1 MKYTIE
7 SLMEAVCCPE
17 WPERWREIFDEAMA
31 EYDRCGCRLAN
42 PELYRQLHEKYGAF
56 HKNLDT
62 FMEAAAE
69 TAKDEPLAR
78 FLTLLD
84 VAVQDRE
91 NIYEDKKHFTAPS
104 VPEGK
109 SALAYNM
116 VTGLVF
122 AGTMDETYRK
132 LMARGIPEE
141 RVLYSIRSYCGTVD
155 AYRARHNGEPG
166 FHLFNWHQLNV
177 DGRLAIFGSLQMEIS
192 SSCHG
197 NCRVYTNE
205 AGEHI
210 SLTDGIAIHRSGYPL
225 GAAGCKDEE
234 GSWEAAI
241 TETEDAYIGHP
252 VLPDGR
258 TDEKQVTLPKAQW
271 KLFLKKGDPIIRLHI
286 PAKVKFDAAS
296 ISQSL
301 ADMCEYLDKYFPEIT
316 TRTFCCSSWMMDPQ
330 LETLL
335 GSQSNI
341 VKFQQRF
348 RTMPSISR
356 GAGVFYFVFSQPI
369 STIPENFDNLAKDS
383 SLQRKLI
390 EHYKSG
396 KFIHELEAY
405 FVYDPAK

>member
-7 SLMEAVCCPE
+7 GLMEAVCCPK
-17 WPERWREIFDEAMA
+17 WPERWREIFDDAMA
-31 EYDRCGCRLAN
+31 EYDRCGCRLAD
-42 PELYRQLHEKYGAF
+42 PQLYRQLHEKYGAF

-84 VAVQDRE
+84 KAVQDRE
-91 NIYEDKKHFTAPS
+91 NIYTDYREFTAPS

-122 AGTMDETYRK
+122 AGTMDGTYRR
-132 LMARGIPEE
+132 LAARGIPED
-141 RVLYSIRSYCGTVD
+141 RILYCIRAYCGTVD
-155 AYRARHNGEPG
+155 AYRSRHNGEPG

-177 DGRLAIFGSLQMEIS
+177 DGRLANFGTLIMEIS
-192 SSCHG
+192 SKCRGNSC
-197 NCRVYTNE
+197 VFANE
-205 AGEHI
+205 AGEQI
-210 SLTDGIAIHRSGYPL
+210 SLADGIVIHKSGFPF
-225 GAAGCKDEE
+225 GAAGCKDED

-241 TETEDAYIGHP
+241 TETEDAYIGYP
-252 VLPDGR
+252 VLHDGS
-258 TDEKQVTLPKAQW
+258 TDKKQVTLPKAQW
-271 KLFLKKGDPIIRLHI
+271 KQILKKDDPIIRLHI

-296 ISQSL
+296 IDKAL

-330 LETLL
+330 LETLM
-335 GSQSNI
+335 GSGSNV

-348 RTMPSISR
+348 RVMPTVYSGS
-356 GAGVFYFVFSQPI
+356 AVFYFVFSQPQE
-369 STIPENFDNLAKDS
+369 IPASFDHLPQDS
-383 SLQRKLI
+383 SLQRKLV

-396 KFIHELEAY
+396 QFIHELEGY
-405 FVYDPAK
+405 FVYNPEK